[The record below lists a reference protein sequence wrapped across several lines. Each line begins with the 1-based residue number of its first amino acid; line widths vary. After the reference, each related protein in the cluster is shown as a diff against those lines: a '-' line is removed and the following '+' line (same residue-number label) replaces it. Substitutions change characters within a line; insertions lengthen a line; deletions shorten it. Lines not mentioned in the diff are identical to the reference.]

1 MKDML
6 GRDNLMTADEALKLF
21 IGRLQVKKPGEII
34 VNIADSL
41 GMVLSKDITSPEN
54 LPHFSRSTVDG
65 YAVAA
70 DDTYGASEGVPS
82 YLDLVSEVVMGMES
96 AFLLNK
102 GYASKIPTGGML
114 PEGADAVVMFEHVQ
128 VIDTAM
134 IEVLRPVAPGEH
146 VIQKGEDVRKGE
158 TLMTRG
164 HRMRPHDIGACAGLG
179 ITQVTVY
186 KRPLVS
192 IISTG
197 DEILP
202 AEATPALGQVRDIN
216 SYVLAG
222 LVQEAG
228 GIPIVKGIYKDVYQL
243 IRTVLE
249 DAIATSQMILV
260 SGGTSVGTK
269 DMLAR
274 VIQDIGHSGL
284 IFHGISLKPGKPLIG
299 GSIDEVPIFGL
310 PGHPAAV
317 SVCFEIFIHPVMEI
331 LSGYKKKHT
340 VNTLPSVT
348 AQLAKNVSSS
358 PGREEHV
365 RVILEERENGIW
377 AVPVYG
383 KSGLITTL
391 VRADG
396 IIVIPLNCNG
406 IAQGEL
412 VNVRLF

>member
-1 MKDML
+1 ML
-6 GRDNLMTADEALKLF
+6 GRDNLMRADKALKLF
-21 IGRLQVKKPGEII
+21 IDKLGITRTEEIT
-34 VNIADSL
+34 VRIANSL
-41 GMVLSKDITSPEN
+41 GMVLSDDVVSPEN

-65 YAVAA
+65 YAVMAK
-70 DDTYGASEGVPS
+70 DTYGASEGVPS
-82 YLDLVSEVVMGMES
+82 YLDLVSEVAMGMEPD
-96 AFLLNK
+96 FLLNK

-128 VIDTAM
+128 VIDTSM

-179 ITQVTVY
+179 ITQIKVY
-186 KRPLVS
+186 KRPTVS

-222 LVQEAG
+222 LVHEAG
-228 GIPIVKGIYKDVYQL
+228 GMPIVKGIYKDSYQP
-243 IRTVLE
+243 IRTALE
-249 DAIATSQMILV
+249 DAIASSHMILV

-274 VIQDIGHSGL
+274 VIQDIGHPGL
-284 IFHGISLKPGKPLIG
+284 IFHGTSLKPGKPLIG
-299 GSIDEVPIFGL
+299 GSIDGVPIFGL

-317 SVCFEIFIHPVMEI
+317 SVCFEIFIYPVMEI
-331 LSGYKKKHT
+331 LSGYKKKHS
-340 VNTLPSVT
+340 VNTIPSVS

-377 AVPVYG
+377 AVPVFG

-406 IAQGEL
+406 IEQGEI
-412 VNVRLF
+412 VDVRLF